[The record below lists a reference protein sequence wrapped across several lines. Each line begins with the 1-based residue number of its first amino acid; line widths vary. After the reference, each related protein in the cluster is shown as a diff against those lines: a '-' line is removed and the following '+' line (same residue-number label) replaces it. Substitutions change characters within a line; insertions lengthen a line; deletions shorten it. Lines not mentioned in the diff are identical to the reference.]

1 MYSISFPNMFG
12 TATTNLTEDHTA
24 TLSNIKLLLN
34 TWKKSLFGDPFF
46 GTKIKEYV
54 YEQNNIIL
62 HDIIIDNIYMSIK
75 QFIPQV
81 YLTRKDIKIQAEKT
95 SIYITINCINKIDNQ
110 PDMFNIE
117 LVVTE

>member
-1 MYSISFPNMFG
+1 MYSIDFPNMFN
-12 TATTNLTEDHTA
+12 TASTNLVEDHTA
-24 TLSNIKLLLN
+24 TMSNISLLLN

-62 HDIIIDNIYMSIK
+62 HDIIADNIYMSIK

-81 YLTRKDIKIQAEKT
+81 HLTRKDIKITAKNT
-95 SIYITINCINKIDNQ
+95 SIYITINCINKIDNE